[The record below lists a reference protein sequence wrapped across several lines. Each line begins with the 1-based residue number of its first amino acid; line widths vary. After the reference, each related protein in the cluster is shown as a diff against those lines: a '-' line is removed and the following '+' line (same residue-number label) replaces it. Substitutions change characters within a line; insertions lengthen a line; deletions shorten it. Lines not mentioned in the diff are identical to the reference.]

1 MNMRLDFETV
11 LSPLVVNEAA
21 SLHVTD
27 VKKSLDDGIKAAQAG
42 NRVAARA
49 FLLEAVE
56 ADQRCEL
63 AWLWLASISEYP
75 EELLAFLNNVLDINP
90 ENRRAIDWSAAT
102 RSLLARTYVQRGI
115 DASKSDQK
123 DFAAQCF
130 EKALSYDEKNQMA
143 WLWLASLSPS
153 DDEKL
158 ELLER
163 ASQIDQKNEAVQSA
177 LRVAR
182 QKHADAMLARARS
195 SFVTGDRQKA
205 DDILAQLIDRHPN
218 NEEAWMLRS
227 QVAEDFA
234 AKTAAFERVL
244 EINPDNVAARA
255 GLDSLVPAVVVEQV
269 AEQHEAEPAKVESRI
284 FGGDF
289 VEDDHPTQ
297 ELEFPKAMI
306 DEYALTSSPVSAP
319 EPDSLPDVT
328 GYFDRASLAFDEP
341 VTELPASVFA
351 GDAEPWVP
359 VSEKDTAADSD
370 VLDYPEEIPY
380 AEAAE
385 WDAAAA
391 TRIDETPVVKPDGA
405 GSERLSPVAVCP
417 FCSHENSP
425 HAIRCDGCFSVLT
438 LSDLEMLLSNR
449 DCRADVVRRVTEQ
462 MDAER
467 QLRGL
472 HEDELVTLGIGYLNL
487 KEFDTGF
494 AVLKDAS
501 NANPNSVVLASQ
513 VNSLAIRLEE
523 IKNQNASNASAP
535 RGKSILVVDD
545 SITVR
550 KLISG
555 KLEKSGHAVLCASD
569 GEEAIKAL
577 DQFAPDLVLLDIEM
591 PKLDGYQV
599 CKLIRGRA
607 STKDVPV
614 IMISGKDGFFDK
626 VRGKMA
632 GATDHISKPFGPET
646 LMKALENYLS
656 AVPQV

>member
-1 MNMRLDFETV
+1 MRLDFETV
-11 LSPLVVNEAA
+11 LSPLVVNEPATPFV
-21 SLHVTD
+21 SN
-27 VKKSLDDGIKAAQAG
+27 VKTLLDDGIKAAQSG
-42 NRVAARA
+42 DRVAARSY
-49 FLLEAVE
+49 LLEAVE

-63 AWLWLASISEYP
+63 GWLWLASISEYP

-90 ENRRAIDWSAAT
+90 DNRRAIDWSTAT

-143 WLWLASLSPS
+143 WLWLASLSPT
-153 DDEKL
+153 DEEKL

-163 ASQIDQKNEAVQSA
+163 ASQIDTANEAVQSA
-177 LRVAR
+177 LRVAH
-182 QKHADAMLARARS
+182 QKHADAMLVRARS
-195 SFVTGDRQKA
+195 SFVAGDRQKA
-205 DDILAQLIDRHPN
+205 DEVLAQLLEHYPN
-218 NEEAWMLRS
+218 NEEGWMLRS
-227 QVAEDFA
+227 QVAEDFT

-244 EINPDNVAARA
+244 EISPDNIAARA
-255 GLDSLVPAVVVEQV
+255 GLDSLIPPVIVEQP
-269 AEQHEAEPAKVESRI
+269 EAEMPKLESRI

-306 DEYALTSSPVSAP
+306 DEYALDSSPISAP

-328 GYFDRASLAFDEP
+328 GYFENATVNEP
-341 VTELPASVFA
+341 VTELPSSVFVSN
-351 GDAEPWVP
+351 AEPWVP
-359 VSEKDTAADSD
+359 VSETDTASD
-370 VLDYPEEIPY
+370 VLDCPEEIPFN
-380 AEAAE
+380 EAAE
-385 WDAAAA
+385 WDAAATGNDENQDVH
-391 TRIDETPVVKPDGA
+391 TREVKSQRDQ
-405 GSERLSPVAVCP
+405 PVAVCP
-417 FCSHENSP
+417 FCNHENSP
-425 HAIRCDGCFSVLT
+425 HAVRCDGCFAVLT
-438 LSDLEMLLSNR
+438 LSDIEMLLSNP
-449 DCRADVVRRVTEQ
+449 DCHTDIIRRVTEQ

-472 HEDELVTLGIGYLNL
+472 HEDEMVTLGVGYLNL
-487 KEFDTGF
+487 KDFDSGF
-494 AVLKDAS
+494 GVLRDAS
-501 NANPNSVVLASQ
+501 NANPNNVVLASQ

-555 KLEKSGHAVLCASD
+555 KLEKSGHDVLCACD

-577 DQFAPDLVLLDIEM
+577 ERFAPDLVLLDIDM
-591 PKLDGYQV
+591 PKMDGYQV

-607 STKDVPV
+607 STKEVPV

-646 LMKALENYLS
+646 LMKALENYL

>member
-1 MNMRLDFETV
+1 MRLDFETV
-11 LSPLVVNEAA
+11 LSPLVVSEAA
-21 SLHVTD
+21 MLPVPN
-27 VKKSLDDGIKAAQAG
+27 VKTLLDDGIKAAQSGDRA
-42 NRVAARA
+42 AARSY
-49 FLLEAVE
+49 LLEAVE

-90 ENRRAIDWSAAT
+90 GNQRAIDWSAAT

-143 WLWLASLSPS
+143 WLWLASLSPT
-153 DDEKL
+153 DEEKL

-163 ASQIDQKNEAVQSA
+163 ASQIDTANEAVQSA

-182 QKHADAMLARARS
+182 QKHADAMLVRARS
-195 SFVTGDRQKA
+195 SFVSGDRQKA
-205 DDILAQLIDRHPN
+205 DEVLGHLLERYPA
-218 NEEAWMLRS
+218 NEEGWMLRS
-227 QVAEDFA
+227 QVAEHFA

-244 EINPDNVAARA
+244 EINPENIAARA
-255 GLDSLVPAVVVEQV
+255 GLDSLVPPAVVEETIEAAVEPP
-269 AEQHEAEPAKVESRI
+269 EAEMPKLESRI

-306 DEYALTSSPVSAP
+306 DEYALGSSPISAP
-319 EPDSLPDVT
+319 EPDNLPDVT
-328 GYFDRASLAFDEP
+328 GYFENAAANEP
-341 VTELPASVFA
+341 VTELPSSVFVS
-351 GDAEPWVP
+351 DAEPWVP
-359 VSEKDTAADSD
+359 VSETDAASD
-370 VLDYPEEIPY
+370 VLDCPQEIPFS
-380 AEAAE
+380 EAAE
-385 WDAAAA
+385 WDAAA
-391 TRIDETPVVKPDGA
+391 TGIDENPDVRVEEVR
-405 GSERLSPVAVCP
+405 SERTLPVAVCP

-425 HAIRCDGCFSVLT
+425 HAVRCDGCFAVLT
-438 LSDLEMLLSNR
+438 LTDIEMLLSNR
-449 DCRADVVRRVTEQ
+449 DCRTDIIRRVTEQ

-472 HEDELVTLGIGYLNL
+472 HEDEMVTLGIGYINL
-487 KEFDTGF
+487 KDFDSGF
-494 AVLKDAS
+494 AVLRDAS
-501 NANPNSVVLASQ
+501 NANPNNVVLASQ

-577 DQFAPDLVLLDIEM
+577 ERFAPDLILLDIEM
-591 PKLDGYQV
+591 PKMDGYQV

-607 STKDVPV
+607 STKEVPV

-646 LMKALENYLS
+646 LMKALENYLA

>member
-1 MNMRLDFETV
+1 MRLDFETV

-21 SLHVTD
+21 PIPVTN
-27 VKKSLDDGIKAAQAG
+27 VKALLDNGIKAAQSG
-42 NRVAARA
+42 DRVAARSY
-49 FLLEAVE
+49 LLEAVE

-63 AWLWLASISEYP
+63 GWLWLASISEYP

-90 ENRRAIDWSAAT
+90 GNQRAIDWSAAT

-115 DASKSDQK
+115 DASKADQK

-143 WLWLASLSPS
+143 WLWLASLSPT
-153 DDEKL
+153 DEEKL

-163 ASQIDQKNEAVQSA
+163 ASQIDTTNEAVLSA

-182 QKHADAMLARARS
+182 QKHVDAMLVRARS
-195 SFVTGDRQKA
+195 SFVSGDRQKA
-205 DDILAQLIDRHPN
+205 DEVLGQLLEHYPN
-218 NEEAWMLRS
+218 SEEAWMLRS
-227 QVAEDFA
+227 QVAEDFT

-244 EINPDNVAARA
+244 EINPDNIAARA
-255 GLDSLVPAVVVEQV
+255 GLDSLVPPVVVEESV
-269 AEQHEAEPAKVESRI
+269 EQPEAEMPKMESRV

-289 VEDDHPTQ
+289 VDDDHPTQ

-306 DEYALTSSPVSAP
+306 DEYALDSSSISAP

-328 GYFDRASLAFDEP
+328 GYFENATMNEP
-341 VTELPASVFA
+341 VTELPSSVFVN

-359 VSEKDTAADSD
+359 VSETDTASD
-370 VLDYPEEIPY
+370 VLDYPAEIPFS
-380 AEAAE
+380 EAAE
-385 WDAAAA
+385 WDAAA
-391 TRIDETPVVKPDGA
+391 TRIDENHGVRTEEIR
-405 GSERLSPVAVCP
+405 SERTLPVAVCP
-417 FCSHENSP
+417 FCSHGNNP
-425 HAIRCDGCFSVLT
+425 HAIRCNGCSAVLT
-438 LSDLEMLLSNR
+438 LSDIEMLLSNP
-449 DCRADVVRRVTEQ
+449 DCHTDIVRRVTEQ

-472 HEDELVTLGIGYLNL
+472 HEDEMVTLGIGYLNL
-487 KEFDTGF
+487 KAFDSGF
-494 AVLKDAS
+494 AVLRDATNS
-501 NANPNSVVLASQ
+501 NPNNVVLASQ

-523 IKNQNASNASAP
+523 INNQNASNASAP

-555 KLEKSGHAVLCASD
+555 KLEKSGHQVLCAED
-569 GEEAIKAL
+569 GEEAVKAL
-577 DQFAPDLVLLDIEM
+577 ERFAPDLVLLDIDM
-591 PKLDGYQV
+591 PKMDGYQV
-599 CKLIRGRA
+599 CKLIRSRA

-646 LMKALENYLS
+646 LMKALENYLA

>member
-21 SLHVTD
+21 NLKVTD
-27 VKKSLDDGIKAAQAG
+27 VKQLLDDGIKAAQSG
-42 NRVAARA
+42 DRVAARA
-49 FLLEAVE
+49 FLLDAVE
-56 ADQRCEL
+56 VDQRCEL

-90 ENRRAIDWSAAT
+90 ANQRAIDWSAAT

-153 DDEKL
+153 DEEKL

-205 DDILAQLIDRHPN
+205 DEVLAQLVERYPN

-255 GLDSLVPAVVVEQV
+255 GLDSLVPAVVVEEV
-269 AEQHEAEPAKVESRI
+269 PEQQETEPAKVESRI

-306 DEYALTSSPVSAP
+306 DEYALTPSPISAP

-328 GYFDRASLAFDEP
+328 GYFDRAELAFDDP
-341 VTELPASVFA
+341 VTELPSSVFA
-351 GDAEPWVP
+351 GDVEPWVP

-370 VLDYPEEIPY
+370 VLDHPEEIPY
-380 AEAAE
+380 SEAVE
-385 WDAAAA
+385 WDTAASS
-391 TRIDETPVVKPDGA
+391 IDENHEVQGEAEK
-405 GSERLSPVAVCP
+405 SERLSPVAVCP

-425 HAIRCDGCFSVLT
+425 HAVRCDGCLAVLT
-438 LSDLEMLLSNR
+438 LSDIEMLLSNR
-449 DCRADVVRRVTEQ
+449 DCRTDIVRRVTEQ

-472 HEDELVTLGIGYLNL
+472 HEDEMVTLGIGYLNL
-487 KEFDTGF
+487 KDFDAGF

-501 NANPNSVVLASQ
+501 NASPNSVVLASQ

-523 IKNQNASNASAP
+523 IKDQNASNASAP

-555 KLEKSGHAVLCASD
+555 KLEKSGHDVLCASD

-577 DQFAPDLVLLDIEM
+577 ERFAPDLVLLDIDM
-591 PKLDGYQV
+591 PKMDGYQV

-607 STKDVPV
+607 STKDIPV

-656 AVPQV
+656 AVPQP